1 MKKLIKDLATKSKTM
16 AEFIRALAEYLAL
29 KNQSLWKGT
38 LFAGET
44 ITVPNMSK
52 YSTIMVRTPYAE
64 IIGYIE
70 YNRFRGW
77 ASDYSNGSDV
87 HYDNFVLANLD
98 GDNFRLLYAQYLGH
112 INGGSHN
119 GVVDFNI
126 SEIIG
131 LEPKMPELLVEMTR
145 NILGGGGTA

>member
-16 AEFIRALAEYLAL
+16 AAFIRALAEYLAL

-38 LFAGET
+38 LSAGNV
-44 ITVPNMSK
+44 ITVPNISK
-52 YSTIMVRTPYAE
+52 YSTIMVRTPYAD

-70 YNRFRGW
+70 NNRFRGW
-77 ASDYSNGSDV
+77 ASDYSNGSNV
-87 HYDNFVLANLD
+87 HYDNFVLANIS
-98 GDNFRLLYAQYLGH
+98 GETFSLLYAQYMGH

-145 NILGGGGTA
+145 NILGGGTA